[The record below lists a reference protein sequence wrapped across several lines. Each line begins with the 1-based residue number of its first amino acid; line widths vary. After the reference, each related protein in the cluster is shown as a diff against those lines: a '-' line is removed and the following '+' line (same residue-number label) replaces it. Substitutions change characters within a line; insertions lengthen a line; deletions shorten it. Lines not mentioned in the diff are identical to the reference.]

1 MDRNNHYEAAFE
13 GYLQWHRLCYV
24 GVDESRRSQDG
35 DASVKSL
42 DFIVFGATGQRYLI
56 DVKGRRYP
64 SGSAAKPSLA
74 WQCWS
79 MQEDVEGLCHWS
91 ERYGSGFQSL
101 LLFIYELTPQAP
113 PIPPEE
119 ELWTWQGRRYL
130 LRAIAIED
138 YRAFMKVRSPRW
150 RTVDVP
156 QAAFR
161 RLSRPFMD
169 WMQEPVWLLD

>member
-24 GVDESRRSQDG
+24 GVDESRRSYLG
-35 DASVKSL
+35 DATVKSL
-42 DFIVFGATGQRYLI
+42 DFIVFGPTGQRFLI
-56 DVKGRRYP
+56 DVKGRRYT
-64 SGSAAKPSLA
+64 GGTAAKPQSS

-79 MQEDVEGLCHWS
+79 MQDVEGLYHWAD
-91 ERYGSGFQSL
+91 RCGGGFQSL
-101 LLFIYELTPQAP
+101 LLFVYELTPHAP
-113 PIPPEE
+113 PVTSEE

-130 LRAIAIED
+130 LRSIAIED

-150 RTVDVP
+150 HTVDIP

-169 WMQEPVWLLD
+169 WVQEPVWQCD